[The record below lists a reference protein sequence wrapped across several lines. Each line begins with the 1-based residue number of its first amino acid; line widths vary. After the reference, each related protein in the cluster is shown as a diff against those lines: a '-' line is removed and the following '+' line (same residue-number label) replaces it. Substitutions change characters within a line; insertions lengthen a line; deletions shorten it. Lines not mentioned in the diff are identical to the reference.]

1 MLEEFSTRN
10 DKFSYTKLTEE
21 EISSRGILGRL
32 VGPIADT
39 RNPTRNGRKYN
50 KKLWENVFNDPI
62 MQEKI
67 KNRCLFLELG
77 HPADRTETDMEK
89 VCACMAEQ
97 PKVGDDGLLYG
108 VVDILPTANGKIL
121 KALCD
126 YGTTVGISS
135 RGTGDVIEDDDGSEA
150 VDPDTYE
157 CETFD
162 IVLIPAVESA
172 RLQYVTESVDANK
185 LKLRKAL
192 SESLSKATEEERKVM
207 TETLDN
213 LNIKIDEEKREGASG
228 DETIPTE
235 KKTSPMVEEIRKFSA
250 DEEESVPEKGGYISE
265 ESETGKESSEEAK
278 DDGSEEIIKSLQ
290 ETLKEKASLE
300 VAVKT
305 LQEQLAVANGKVSMV
320 GEELGKLK
328 SSLAEL
334 DAKQS
339 KNDEYIT
346 KVSALEEE
354 LKAKNKTID
363 GLKSRIS
370 SLVES
375 KKSDAV
381 GAKSLNES
389 IVKKDLEIKSLNDNF
404 DEIKS
409 DYERKIASL
418 NEELQAVKSASESK
432 GKEDCEAIDRERKLK
447 ENYKKIATAVVNR
460 YIESKAT
467 VLGVKEDEIK
477 NRLPESYT
485 IDDIDSICEDLQ
497 SYELNIS
504 KLPFNVDRKVKVKVR
519 ESANEPLNPGR
530 KAADDDVD
538 ESLLRLA
545 GLAK

>member
-1 MLEEFSTRN
+1 MLEEFNTHN
-10 DKFSYTKLTEE
+10 DRFSYTRLTEE
-21 EISSRGILGRL
+21 EIASRGILGRL

-50 KKLWENVFNDPI
+50 KRLWENVFNDPI

-185 LKLRKAL
+185 MRLRKAL

-213 LNIKIDEEKREGASG
+213 LNIKIDEEKREGAPG
-228 DETIPTE
+228 DEAPVE
-235 KKTSPMVEEIRKFSA
+235 NKESPIVEEIKGFSA
-250 DEEESVPEKGGYISE
+250 TKSESVPEKGGDIMSE
-265 ESETGKESSEEAK
+265 ESEKGEGESEEAT
-278 DDGSEEIIKSLQ
+278 DDGSSEIIKSLQ

-305 LQEQLAVANGKVSMV
+305 LQEQLAVANGKVGMA

-328 SSLAEL
+328 ASLAEL

-339 KNDEYIT
+339 KSDDMLN
-346 KVSALEEE
+346 KVSVLEEE
-354 LKAKNKTID
+354 LKTKEKTID

-375 KKSDAV
+375 KRTDAA
-381 GAKSLNES
+381 GAKSLSES
-389 IVKKDLEIKSLNDNF
+389 IAKKDLQIKSLNENF

-432 GKEDCEAIDRERKLK
+432 GKEDCEAIARERKLK
-447 ENYKKIATAVVNR
+447 DNYKRIATSVVNR

-467 VLGVKEDEIK
+467 VLGVKGDEIK

-485 IDDIDSICEDLQ
+485 IDDIDSICEELQ

-530 KAADDDVD
+530 TAAEDDVD

-545 GLAK
+545 GLDK